1 MPIHAHLAILRPMS
15 TLFRIALIAL
25 VFTGL
30 AACGAKGPLVLP
42 EKAAPVEAPAE
53 DGDTDAEAAPEDA
66 EKQAEDAVGTP
77 ATTPDGNG

>member
-1 MPIHAHLAILRPMS
+1 MPMPIHAHLAILRPMNR
-15 TLFRIALIAL
+15 LLRIALTAL

-42 EKAAPVEAPAE
+42 EKAEPVEMPA
-53 DGDTDAEAAPEDA
+53 GDADADATPEDA
-66 EKQAEDAVGTP
+66 EEQAENAVDTP